1 MLVIF
6 DCDGVLVDSELPS
19 NRVLAETFTAIGHP
33 MTIEESIHH
42 FMGRSAKHLHERG
55 AELLGR
61 PLPDGFYEAYTA
73 RRDQAFETELE
84 AVAGVADAVDALHA
98 AGVRTCVASSGPHP
112 KMRLT
117 LGMTGLWERFEGRIY
132 SATEVQHGKPAPDL
146 FLHAAGRE
154 GFAPEDCVVVEDAPA
169 GVAAGKAAGMRVFA
183 YAGMTDPELLRDADV
198 VFSAM
203 HELPTLAIGDAGA
216 QRSR

>member
-6 DCDGVLVDSELPS
+6 DCDGVLVDSELTS

-61 PLPDGFYEAYTA
+61 PLPDGFYADYTR

-84 AVAGVADAVDALHA
+84 AVAGVAEAVDALHA
-98 AGVRTCVASSGPHP
+98 AGVRTCVASSGPHA

-132 SATEVQHGKPAPDL
+132 SATEVEHGKPAPDL
-146 FLHAAGRE
+146 FLHAARQE
-154 GFAPEDCVVVEDAPA
+154 GFTPEDCVVVEDAPA
-169 GVAAGKAAGMRVFA
+169 GVAAGKAAGMRVLA
-183 YAGMTDPELLRDADV
+183 YAGMTDPELLREADA

-203 HELPTLAIGDAGA
+203 DELPTLAIRDAGA
-216 QRSR
+216 QRSG